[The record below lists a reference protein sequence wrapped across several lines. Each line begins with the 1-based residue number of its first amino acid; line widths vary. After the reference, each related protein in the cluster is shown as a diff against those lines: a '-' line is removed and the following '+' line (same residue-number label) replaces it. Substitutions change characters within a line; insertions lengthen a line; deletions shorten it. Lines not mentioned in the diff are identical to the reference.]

1 MIGLA
6 GETYAFGPFAL
17 TLPEGWTADTE
28 DGIHEILP
36 DQGDYA
42 LHLSGYEKD
51 ARVTAEDLAE
61 LALDHGGDGA
71 PFAAGSGLIGLTF
84 DTESA
89 GDRLRYWLIGHGQ
102 AMLLVTLTAP
112 AQAFEPSLMR
122 AELVVRSLRAAET
135 LE

>member
-17 TLPEGWTADTE
+17 TLPEGWTADAE
-28 DGIHEILP
+28 DGIHEIQP

-51 ARVTAEDLAE
+51 ARVTPEDLAD
-61 LALDHGGDGA
+61 LARDHGGDGA
-71 PFAAGSGLIGLTF
+71 PFDTGSGLLGLTF

-102 AMLLVTLTAP
+102 AMLLVTLTAQTEVFD
-112 AQAFEPSLMR
+112 ASLMR

-135 LE
+135 VE